1 MEPRSCVACVLAL
14 ANVAS
19 ALSMPKSTARSAP
32 TARRDFLGAVG
43 GAVLGAPS
51 IAGAFTTD
59 EVMERAAGAT
69 NLKGGDTFPLRT
81 YVDPL
86 FDLTFPK
93 DFFAIRRTIDG
104 DIVRRG
110 GVIFTAG
117 QLKTAEIVTVE
128 LFKVKELLV
137 QAEALPYFP
146 DGTIR
151 KWSDLGNDKAL
162 AEFICERRDKEDKS
176 AAKGQV
182 AKARASQ
189 VVPGT
194 LSVKGDVLQADV
206 LTTIGAT
213 DARTGEA
220 GTLVKTPGIRR
231 VQRTRLTLLPGG
243 AEIMGVW
250 AGCLDDYW
258 EQGGDEVLKNV
269 VASFAIKA
277 PQGGGSVLGGG
288 A

>member
-1 MEPRSCVACVLAL
+1 M
-14 ANVAS
+14 
-19 ALSMPKSTARSAP
+19 
-32 TARRDFLGAVG
+32 
-43 GAVLGAPS
+43 
-51 IAGAFTTD
+51 
-59 EVMERAAGAT
+59 
-69 NLKGGDTFPLRT
+69 
-81 YVDPL
+81 
-86 FDLTFPK
+86 
-93 DFFAIRRTIDG
+93 
-104 DIVRRG
+104 VRPG
-110 GVIFTAG
+110 
-117 QLKTAEIVTVE
+117 
-128 LFKVKELLV
+128 
-137 QAEALPYFP
+137 
-146 DGTIR
+146 
-151 KWSDLGNDKAL
+151 
-162 AEFICERRDKEDKS
+162 ICERRDKEDKS

-258 EQGGDEVLKNV
+258 EQGEDEVLKNV

-277 PQGGGSVLGGG
+277 PQGGGSVLGS
-288 A
+288 

>member
-1 MEPRSCVACVLAL
+1 MPPPSIADGPRLLDALDFLLSAKARALYDGDRATGIRVFEDSGLRTPVTVRLKLEQPANEPRLEPL
-14 ANVAS
+14 
-19 ALSMPKSTARSAP
+19 
-32 TARRDFLGAVG
+32 D
-43 GAVLGAPS
+43 AVLGAPS

-189 VVPGT
+189 PSG
-194 LSVKGDVLQADV
+194 LESSWFEA
-206 LTTIGAT
+206 
-213 DARTGEA
+213 ARMSSA
-220 GTLVKTPGIRR
+220 RFR
-231 VQRTRLTLLPGG
+231 
-243 AEIMGVW
+243 
-250 AGCLDDYW
+250 
-258 EQGGDEVLKNV
+258 
-269 VASFAIKA
+269 ASCESTA
-277 PQGGGSVLGGG
+277 
-288 A
+288 